1 MLLSLDR
8 GATWHGILRPR
19 GPRGNALFDPLR
31 RDGADR
37 AKFRPADFQCVIVQ
51 LLEDLEK
58 SVHPVGISKDNSLVA
73 VCVLHQLGK
82 FAQILRFVAF
92 DQRAR
97 GLAGGAQ
104 DLSRGF
110 LRSHRRRTKN
120 NAARPE
126 ATKPRVPGS
135 GTVATWSKET
145 L

>member
-1 MLLSLDR
+1 VLLSLDR

-37 AKFRPADFQCVIVQ
+37 AKFRPADFPRVVVQ
-51 LLEDLEK
+51 LVEDLEK
-58 SVHPVGISKDNSLVA
+58 SVHPVGIGEDNLLVA
-73 VCVLHQLGK
+73 VYVLHQPGK

-92 DQRAR
+92 DQRPR

-110 LRSHRRRTKN
+110 LRSQRRRTKN
-120 NAARPE
+120 DAARPE

-135 GTVATWSKET
+135 GTVATRSKET
-145 L
+145 W